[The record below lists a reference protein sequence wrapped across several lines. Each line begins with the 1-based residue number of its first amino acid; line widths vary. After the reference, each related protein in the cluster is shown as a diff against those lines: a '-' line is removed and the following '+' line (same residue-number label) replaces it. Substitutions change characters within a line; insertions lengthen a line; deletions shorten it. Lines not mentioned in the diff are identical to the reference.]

1 MLTQTMSKA
10 IKHGQQNGFLIRVS
24 VAKCGRQSFLL
35 FKRNVSSEGGAWI
48 RGAWG
53 LGSGV
58 WGLGSGASDGDAEQL
73 QCFLSVPSAINCK

>member
-53 LGSGV
+53 LGSG
-58 WGLGSGASDGDAEQL
+58 ASDGDAEQL